1 MSSACLEI
9 AERTAISRARSP
21 FLLDSI
27 FEILIKFFH
36 VNTQP
41 LREREMEIFVRV
53 CCPVVGE
60 WLDSCFGG
68 SGTGNGAWRAKGD
81 YTRLALQQGERV
93 QDERQ
98 TADCLPG
105 LATRPFSSFSLWSR
119 E

>member
-41 LREREMEIFVRV
+41 LRERDGDFCSSLLS
-53 CCPVVGE
+53 CCRGVVGFLFRRERDWE
-60 WLDSCFGG
+60 WRMAGQGG
-68 SGTGNGAWRAKGD
+68 LYTVGTAAG
-81 YTRLALQQGERV
+81 
-93 QDERQ
+93 
-98 TADCLPG
+98 
-105 LATRPFSSFSLWSR
+105 
-119 E
+119 